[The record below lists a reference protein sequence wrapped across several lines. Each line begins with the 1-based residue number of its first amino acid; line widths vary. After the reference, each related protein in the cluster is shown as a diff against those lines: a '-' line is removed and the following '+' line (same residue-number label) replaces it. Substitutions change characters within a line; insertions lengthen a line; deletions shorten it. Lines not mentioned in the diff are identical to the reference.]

1 MIIFQTPNS
10 SFQTIL
16 LFLYVFVDH
25 DLHVGGAHHQEGEVT
40 PEAAAEADQEVE
52 EVTGAD
58 PGGRLYFSYYI
69 TNNSIM
75 TKLIWLILFQ

>member
-1 MIIFQTPNS
+1 M
-10 SFQTIL
+10 
-16 LFLYVFVDH
+16 FVDH
-25 DLHVGGAHHQEGEVT
+25 DLHVGEAHHQEEEVT

-58 PGGRLYFSYYI
+58 PGGRLYFSYYT

-75 TKLIWLILFQ
+75 TKLIWLILIQ